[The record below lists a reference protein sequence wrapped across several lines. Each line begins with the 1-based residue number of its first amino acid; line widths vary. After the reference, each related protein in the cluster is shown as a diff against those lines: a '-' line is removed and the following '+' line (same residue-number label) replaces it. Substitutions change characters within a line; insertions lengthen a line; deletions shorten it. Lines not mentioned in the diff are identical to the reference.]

1 MKLKKILSASITS
14 ALFIAAS
21 ATSIFAQGTPGTT
34 TVGIIQLK
42 TGGTPEQFARAVQNN
57 LAVVGLVFG
66 DSPERISA
74 AQALSRQ
81 IEDPITGT
89 NRVIARVICTTGPYT
104 AEQAQIG
111 TLEMPAARSGF
122 AEYYFRLTRIGESRQ
137 RRGSEITPAVLQALN
152 ETYQK
157 DPTAVYMLLQSQALT
172 LGCIVNEE

>member
-1 MKLKKILSASITS
+1 MKLRNILISSMTG
-14 ALFIAAS
+14 ALVIAAS

-34 TVGIIQLK
+34 TVGIVQMK
-42 TGGTPEQFARAVQNN
+42 TGGTPEQFAKAVQTN
-57 LAVVGLVFG
+57 LAVIALVFG
-66 DSPERISA
+66 DSPERLSA

-89 NRVIARVICTTGPYT
+89 NRVVARVICTTGPYT

-137 RRGSEITPAVLQALN
+137 RRGAEITPGVLQAFN
-152 ETYQK
+152 ETYQQ
-157 DPTAVYMLLQSQALT
+157 DPTAVYLLLQSQALT